1 MTSETSNEE
10 REPVSPA
17 GGENAAAIPRPPAW
31 MPLAGVVSLLA
42 VFAIYLLRLDRVVG
56 LFTDDAWY
64 VLLAKGLASGQGY
77 SIVNS
82 PTPGILPLYPPAF
95 PFLLSL
101 LFRISPDFPD
111 NVWLLKS
118 VSIAAML
125 GTGVLAYRYFVRDRE
140 LPAPWALAIAV
151 GAVLSPPLVFL
162 ATSTVM
168 SESVFALVFLA
179 TIVVMER
186 CVRAGSGARGMLLA
200 VAGAALASAGFL
212 TRSIAFSLVVAGG
225 LYLLKARL
233 VRSAIVFGAAVAI
246 FAGPWMIYSRLH
258 APTPEQQREQGGH
271 IVLPYSTQFWQRRA
285 GFDYLGNVTA
295 AELPGR
301 VAGNLKE
308 IAGRDIG
315 RIVATPIFEALRDP
329 FAESRKQNVQ
339 EGGRGETL
347 WFSFA
352 LSLFVVVGLAA
363 ALRRKT
369 TMAELAI
376 PLSLGI
382 IALWPWETFRFV
394 LPLIPFVI
402 FYLMMGVRM
411 LGELHA
417 SLRKQAP
424 GRLGNGLALGVLL
437 AIVAVNLYG
446 NVNYI
451 RKYAG
456 GDSLDR
462 PQWLQIFDNTEDL
475 LKWTASQ
482 LPADA
487 VIATNNAPLVHL
499 YTGRKTISADDP
511 AANWENWERMK
522 VRYMVL
528 IPIYFDPAE
537 AADTKYRVVYRVRA
551 NPLFRVLDLGE
562 PVAGSR

>member
-1 MTSETSNEE
+1 MMTSEPSNEE
-10 REPVSPA
+10 RASSAP
-17 GGENAAAIPRPPAW
+17 GW
-31 MPLAGVVSLLA
+31 MRLAGVVSLLA
-42 VFAIYLLRLDRVVG
+42 VLAVYLLRLDRVVG

-101 LFRISPDFPD
+101 VFRLSPNFPD

-118 VSIAAML
+118 VSMLAML
-125 GTGVLAYRYFVRDRE
+125 GTGLLAYRYFVRDRE

-168 SESVFALVFLA
+168 SECVFAFLFLA

-186 CVRAGSGARGMLLA
+186 CVRAGSGARGLQLA

-233 VRSAIVFGAAVAI
+233 VKSAIVFGIAVAI
-246 FAGPWMIYSRLH
+246 FVGPWMLYSRSH
-258 APTPEQQREQGGH
+258 APTPAQQREQGGH

-285 GFDYLGNVTA
+285 GFSYLGTVTA
-295 AELPGR
+295 ADLPGR
-301 VAGNLKE
+301 VAGNLNE

-315 RIVATPIFEALRDP
+315 RIVATPVFEALRDP
-329 FAESRKQNVQ
+329 FAESKKQNVQ
-339 EGGRGETL
+339 EGARGETL

-352 LSLFVVVGLAA
+352 LSLLAIVGLATA
-363 ALRRKT
+363 VRRKI
-369 TMAELAI
+369 TMAELAV

-402 FYLMMGVRM
+402 FYLMMGVQG

-424 GRLGNGLALGVLL
+424 GRFVRGLAFAVLL
-437 AIVAVNLYG
+437 FIVGVNLYG

-451 RKYAG
+451 LKYAG

-462 PQWLQIFDNTEDL
+462 PQWLQVFDNAEDL
-475 LKWTASQ
+475 LKWTAAN
-482 LPADA
+482 LPPDT
-487 VIATNNAPLVHL
+487 VIATNNAPLVNL
-499 YTGRKTISADDP
+499 YTGRKTISADEP
-511 AANWENWERMK
+511 AANWSEWERMK
-522 VRYMVL
+522 IRYMVL
-528 IPIYFDPAE
+528 IPIYFDPAASAE
-537 AADTKYRVVYRVRA
+537 SRYRPVYRVQNNA
-551 NPLFRVLDLGE
+551 MFRVLDLGE
-562 PVAGSR
+562 PGARAPWQ